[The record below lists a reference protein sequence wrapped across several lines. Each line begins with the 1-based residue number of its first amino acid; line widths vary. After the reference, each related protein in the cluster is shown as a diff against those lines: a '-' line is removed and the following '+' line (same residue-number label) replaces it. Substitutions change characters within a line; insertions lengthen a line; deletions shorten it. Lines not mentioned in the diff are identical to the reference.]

1 MGSSYLEQ
9 NFVIILYIKN
19 LEVVVEQKDK
29 SIGLVEV
36 LESIVITETKILAV
50 NSNLVATDEII
61 ANDLFFL
68 SNEHLRGIFIES

>member
-68 SNEHLRGIFIES
+68 SNKHLRGIFIES

>member
-1 MGSSYLEQ
+1 MGCSYLEQ

-29 SIGLVEV
+29 PLGLVEV
-36 LESIVITETKILAV
+36 LESIVITETEIFAV
-50 NSNLVATDEII
+50 NSNLLATDEII

-68 SNEHLRGIFIES
+68 SNEHLRRFFIES

>member
-1 MGSSYLEQ
+1 MGCSYLEQ

-29 SIGLVEV
+29 PLGLVEV
-36 LESIVITETKILAV
+36 LESIVITETEIFAV
-50 NSNLVATDEII
+50 NSNLLATDEII